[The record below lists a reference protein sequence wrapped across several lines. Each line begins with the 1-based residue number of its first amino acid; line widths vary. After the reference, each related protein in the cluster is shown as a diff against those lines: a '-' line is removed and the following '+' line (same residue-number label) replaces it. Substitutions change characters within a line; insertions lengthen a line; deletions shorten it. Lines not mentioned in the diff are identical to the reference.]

1 MKHKE
6 LKRIIAEELA
16 NIREAM
22 PLPPEEEYEAAVE
35 DAVAAAIEAGED
47 PEELAANLAS
57 AKEKLQ
63 TLMAPLDENLAGMRR
78 AQRRKVATGYGSYG
92 KLKNLLLRP
101 IEDMS
106 PAEQRESVGV
116 ALKNLGVPLAAAGAF
131 LTPGLLFAAVAG
143 AGGIGAATV
152 GTLAMA
158 ALGVLG
164 DTLENRARIEQG
176 KKLAPDV
183 GRPES
188 EFRGPWSPEDVER
201 MRKL

>member
-1 MKHKE
+1 MKQKE

-106 PAEQRESVGV
+106 PAEQRESVGATLE
-116 ALKNLGVPLAAAGAF
+116 ALGVNLGAVGAMVTPAFLFAAAAGA
-131 LTPGLLFAAVAG
+131 PGGLA
-143 AGGIGAATV
+143 AATV
-152 GTLAMA
+152 GTLAMIVLG
-158 ALGVLG
+158 ALGQ
-164 DTLENRARIEQG
+164 TLKNRARVEQG
-176 KKLAPDV
+176 KRPDPDTE
-183 GRPES
+183 RS
-188 EFRGPWSPEDVER
+188 RLGPWQSR
-201 MRKL
+201 